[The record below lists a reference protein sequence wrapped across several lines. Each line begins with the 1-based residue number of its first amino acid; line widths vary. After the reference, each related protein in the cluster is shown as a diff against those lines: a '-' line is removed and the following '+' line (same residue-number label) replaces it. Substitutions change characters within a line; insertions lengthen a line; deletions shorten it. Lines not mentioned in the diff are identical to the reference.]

1 MNWQG
6 FWAEW
11 VSMRGISVCVK
22 GQPGFFG
29 KLWRLNLDAEGSRK
43 LVAENVLQSKGG

>member
-6 FWAEW
+6 FWAER

-22 GQPGFFG
+22 RQTVFFW
-29 KLWRLNLDAEGSRK
+29 KLWGLNLGAEGCRK
-43 LVAENVLQSKGG
+43 LVAENVLQSKG